1 MNRRGEPRFQVSA
14 PAKLT
19 PLDDPERELDCI
31 LADISGSGMKVVL
44 SEELGEGQ
52 MISVEVGQHMV
63 LGDVRHC
70 TARGSKFVIG
80 VEKVHAMLVGSEERN
95 GNRATRIQL
104 LLDDYHLRIRRA
116 LERMA
121 YG

>member
-1 MNRRGEPRFQVSA
+1 MNRRGEPRFQVNA

-31 LADISGSGMKVVL
+31 LVDISGSGMKLVL
-44 SEELGEGQ
+44 SEELVEGQ

-63 LGDVRHC
+63 LADVRHC
-70 TARGSKFVIG
+70 TARGSKFAIG
-80 VEKVHAMLVGSEERN
+80 VEKVHVMLLGSEERN
-95 GNRATRIQL
+95 GAKATQIQL

-116 LERMA
+116 LECMA
-121 YG
+121 